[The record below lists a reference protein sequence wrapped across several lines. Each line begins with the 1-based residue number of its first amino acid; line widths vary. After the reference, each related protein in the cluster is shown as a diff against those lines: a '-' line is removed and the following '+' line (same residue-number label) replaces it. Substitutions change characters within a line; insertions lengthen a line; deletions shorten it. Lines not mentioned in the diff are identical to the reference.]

1 MLFEN
6 EQLSYTR
13 VISFSLLLLL
23 IGVTLY
29 LVATGHN
36 WQHYETLASLTGGGS
51 AATQIANKFINSN
64 TIAKLVAIRKKMM
77 PNKYYLKWLVL
88 WRRICSCMALC
99 YLTNLVRR
107 FICRQIWKSS

>member
-1 MLFEN
+1 MTKLFRMMLFEN

-51 AATQIANKFINSN
+51 AATQIANKFINS
-64 TIAKLVAIRKKMM
+64 
-77 PNKYYLKWLVL
+77 KYNSEVGSYKEKND
-88 WRRICSCMALC
+88 AE
-99 YLTNLVRR
+99 
-107 FICRQIWKSS
+107 

>member
-1 MLFEN
+1 MTKLFRMMLFEN
-6 EQLSYTR
+6 GQLSYTR

-51 AATQIANKFINSN
+51 AATQIANKFINS
-64 TIAKLVAIRKKMM
+64 
-77 PNKYYLKWLVL
+77 KYNSEVG
-88 WRRICSCMALC
+88 
-99 YLTNLVRR
+99 
-107 FICRQIWKSS
+107 SSKEKNDAE

>member
-1 MLFEN
+1 MTKLFIMMLFEN
-6 EQLSYTR
+6 GQLSYTR

-51 AATQIANKFINSN
+51 AATQIANKFINS
-64 TIAKLVAIRKKMM
+64 
-77 PNKYYLKWLVL
+77 KYNSEVGSYKEKND
-88 WRRICSCMALC
+88 AE
-99 YLTNLVRR
+99 
-107 FICRQIWKSS
+107 